1 MDASFY
7 KKDSETGIIRRI
19 RCVACEQMIQSKDML
34 LSHLDGKRHGK
45 NVYVYVASA
54 GGEHLE
60 LEPQMKKSKLE
71 STTPYFY
78 QKS

>member
-60 LEPQMKKSKLE
+60 LEPQKKKSKLE
-71 STTPYFY
+71 STPYFY
-78 QKS
+78 Q

>member
-1 MDASFY
+1 
-7 KKDSETGIIRRI
+7 
-19 RCVACEQMIQSKDML
+19 MIQSKDML

-71 STTPYFY
+71 STTPYFC